1 MKTAS
6 ALSLCLMLAAPA
18 FGAETPAPAPQPGI
32 AQPGIAQPGTAEPGR
47 SIAGFV
53 SPMQGIGICMDGAT
67 HLIHS
72 PQGDYRL
79 KAANPEAAKALARVA
94 NGKERV
100 TLVGHVVHG
109 PECIYFSV
117 ESVIRLMRD

>member
-18 FGAETPAPAPQPGI
+18 FGAEAPAASAVRGST
-32 AQPGIAQPGTAEPGR
+32 PGTAEPAR